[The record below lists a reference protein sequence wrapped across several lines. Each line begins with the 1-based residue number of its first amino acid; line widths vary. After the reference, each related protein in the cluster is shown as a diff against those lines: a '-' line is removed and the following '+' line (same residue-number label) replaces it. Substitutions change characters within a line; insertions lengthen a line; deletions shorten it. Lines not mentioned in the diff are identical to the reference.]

1 MIKLVACLLEQRQ
14 DYNVGMDHY
23 TTERLML
30 EAHRTMV
37 RTAEQRSQLMP
48 EATRAPLRWW
58 MAGRLRT
65 LADRLDGRQAP
76 KHLRVVQ

>member
-1 MIKLVACLLEQRQ
+1 MRA
-14 DYNVGMDHY
+14 YNLGMDHY
-23 TTERLML
+23 TTERLIL

-37 RTAEQRSQLMP
+37 RTAEERSRLLVEP
-48 EATRAPLRWW
+48 AGAPLRWW

-65 LADRLDGRQAP
+65 LADRLDGRPAP

>member
-1 MIKLVACLLEQRQ
+1 MPA
-14 DYNVGMDHY
+14 YNARMDHY

-37 RTAEQRSQLMP
+37 RIAEERSRLLP
-48 EATRAPLRWW
+48 EPARAPLRLW

-65 LADRLDGRQAP
+65 LADRLDGRPAP

>member
-1 MIKLVACLLEQRQ
+1 MR
-14 DYNVGMDHY
+14 DYNVAVDHY

-30 EAHRTMV
+30 EAHRTMIRV
-37 RTAEQRSQLMP
+37 AEERSRLLGEP
-48 EATRAPLRWW
+48 TRAPLRWW

-65 LADRLDGRQAP
+65 LADRLDGRPAP

>member
-1 MIKLVACLLEQRQ
+1 MR
-14 DYNVGMDHY
+14 DYNVAMDHY

-30 EAHRTMV
+30 EAHRTMIRV
-37 RTAEQRSQLMP
+37 AEERSRLLGEP
-48 EATRAPLRWW
+48 TRAPLRWW

-65 LADRLDGRQAP
+65 LADRLDGRPAP

>member
-1 MIKLVACLLEQRQ
+1 MDYYTREQ
-14 DYNVGMDHY
+14 
-23 TTERLML
+23 LMR

-37 RTAEQRSQLMP
+37 RIAEERSRLMP

-65 LADRLDGRQAP
+65 IADRLDERPAS

>member
-1 MIKLVACLLEQRQ
+1 MHA
-14 DYNVGMDHY
+14 YNIAMDPY
-23 TTERLML
+23 TSERLML
-30 EAHRTMV
+30 EAHRTMI
-37 RTAEQRSQLMP
+37 RIAEERSRLLP

-65 LADRLDGRQAP
+65 LADRLDGRTAP

>member
-1 MIKLVACLLEQRQ
+1 LEQTR
-14 DYNVGMDHY
+14 DYNVAMDHY
-23 TTERLML
+23 SAERHML

-37 RTAEQRSQLMP
+37 RIAEERSRLMP

-65 LADRLDGRQAP
+65 IADRLDERPAS

>member
-1 MIKLVACLLEQRQ
+1 MDYYTREQ
-14 DYNVGMDHY
+14 
-23 TTERLML
+23 LMR

-37 RTAEQRSQLMP
+37 RIAEERSRLMP
-48 EATRAPLRWW
+48 ETTRAPLRWW

-65 LADRLDGRQAP
+65 IAYRLDERPAS

>member
-1 MIKLVACLLEQRQ
+1 MDYYAREQ
-14 DYNVGMDHY
+14 
-23 TTERLML
+23 LMR

-37 RTAEQRSQLMP
+37 RIAEERSRLMP

-65 LADRLDGRQAP
+65 IADRLDERPAS

>member
-1 MIKLVACLLEQRQ
+1 
-14 DYNVGMDHY
+14 MDHY

-37 RTAEQRSQLMP
+37 RTAEERSRLLP
-48 EATRAPLRWW
+48 ETPRAPFRLW

-65 LADRLDGRQAP
+65 LADRLDGRPAP
-76 KHLRVVQ
+76 KHLRGVQ

>member
-1 MIKLVACLLEQRQ
+1 
-14 DYNVGMDHY
+14 MDPY

-30 EAHRTMV
+30 EAHRN
-37 RTAEQRSQLMP
+37 RIRIAEERSRLLP

-65 LADRLDGRQAP
+65 LADRLDGRPAP
-76 KHLRVVQ
+76 KHIRVVQ

>member
-1 MIKLVACLLEQRQ
+1 MQN
-14 DYNVGMDHY
+14 YNVAMDHY
-23 TTERLML
+23 TSERLML

-37 RTAEQRSQLMP
+37 RTAEERSRLVP
-48 EATRAPLRWW
+48 DASGAPLRWW

-65 LADRLDGRQAP
+65 LADRLDGRPAP

>member
-1 MIKLVACLLEQRQ
+1 MR
-14 DYNVGMDHY
+14 DYNVAMDHY

-30 EAHRTMV
+30 EAHRTMIRV
-37 RTAEQRSQLMP
+37 AEERSRLLGQP
-48 EATRAPLRWW
+48 TRAPLRWW

-65 LADRLDGRQAP
+65 LADRLDGRPAP